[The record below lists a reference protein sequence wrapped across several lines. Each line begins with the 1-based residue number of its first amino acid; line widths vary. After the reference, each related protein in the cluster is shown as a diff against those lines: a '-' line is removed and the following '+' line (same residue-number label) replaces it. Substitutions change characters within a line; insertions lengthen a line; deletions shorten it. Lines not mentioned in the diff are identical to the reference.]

1 MRIDNKMKVP
11 PLSLSGKKLIVEI
24 LERRGGG
31 HCSRVGQRME
41 GRNLHPNKGFGE
53 LKERNGY
60 RVKYTRNRIARGFY
74 PKIGRFFLLV
84 VFENKGI
91 LALEIS
97 RRKSSL
103 SPLRWKYPGGGA
115 IQNLVSETLPKL
127 HFIEAIRSAPHRD
140 WLALIMPLWG
150 REREGGRTGSPR
162 SQQSASIFHDADP
175 SCTCVCVC
183 VQLRSRIENASSD
196 FSKISTWIETSFFVF
211 HLRRWFEEFILK
223 WN

>member
-1 MRIDNKMKVP
+1 
-11 PLSLSGKKLIVEI
+11 
-24 LERRGGG
+24 
-31 HCSRVGQRME
+31 ME

-97 RRKSSL
+97 RPKSSL

-150 REREGGRTGSPR
+150 RERREAAPGHPEVSSPPRFFTMRTHR
-162 SQQSASIFHDADP
+162 VRV
-175 SCTCVCVC
+175 CVCVC
-183 VQLRSRIENASSD
+183 NYDRE
-196 FSKISTWIETSFFVF
+196 
-211 HLRRWFEEFILK
+211 
-223 WN
+223 